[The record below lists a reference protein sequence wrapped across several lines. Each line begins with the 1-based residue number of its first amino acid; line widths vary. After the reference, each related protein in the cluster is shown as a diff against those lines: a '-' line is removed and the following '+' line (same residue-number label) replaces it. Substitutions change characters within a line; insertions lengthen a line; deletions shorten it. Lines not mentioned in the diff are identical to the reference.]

1 MFSEIEH
8 AVPLVLVVDPSTSG
22 LRVPALLGYRR
33 DDPFAVRLTFPGILG
48 PDEKDLTWLLSL
60 ELLEAGLLTAVG
72 DGDVRV
78 VPASAGAIR
87 LHLRSGAAEAVL
99 EAPSRRVE
107 RFLRACRQCVRPG
120 EEETGYDWDGA
131 WADLL
136 RRECS

>member
-8 AVPLVLVVDPSTSG
+8 AVALVLVVDPSARG
-22 LRVPALLGYRR
+22 VRVPALLGYRR
-33 DDPFAVRLTFPGILG
+33 EDPFAVRLTFPGILG

-60 ELLEAGLLTAVG
+60 ELMEAGLLTPVG

-78 VPASAGAIR
+78 VPAAGGVLR
-87 LHLRSGAAEAVL
+87 LHLRSGASEAVL
-99 EAPSRRVE
+99 QAPSRRVE
-107 RFLRACRQCVRPG
+107 RFLRACREHVRPG
-120 EEETGYDWDGA
+120 EEDALYDWDGA